1 MKTFAYTQDKLSQ
14 HLGKSRSHIANI
26 LRLLGLP
33 SQIKKLMVLGEI
45 TYGHAR
51 ALLTLDDESSINL
64 ANEVSLKGL
73 SVRATENIVKRM
85 KSPSSFNGDDE
96 KNNIDP
102 NILSLEKDLTSLLGL
117 R

>member
-1 MKTFAYTQDKLSQ
+1 
-14 HLGKSRSHIANI
+14 
-26 LRLLGLP
+26 
-33 SQIKKLMVLGEI
+33 MVLGEI

-51 ALLTLDDESSINL
+51 ALLTLDDESSVNL

-73 SVRATENIVKRM
+73 SVRATENIVKKI
-85 KSPSSFNGDDE
+85 KSPSSLNGADE

-117 R
+117 RLKLTINQITKVRFNFFTIL